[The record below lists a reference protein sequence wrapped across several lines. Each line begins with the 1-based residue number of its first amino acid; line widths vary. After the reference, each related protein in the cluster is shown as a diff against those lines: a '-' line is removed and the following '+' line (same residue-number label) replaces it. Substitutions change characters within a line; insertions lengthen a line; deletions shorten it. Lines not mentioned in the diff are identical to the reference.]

1 MSQINSELSDPWLMS
16 EDKHIIS
23 SIDLK
28 FGDNFEPKSIENDM
42 NSKQI
47 NLDFNKELDLLPD
60 SQQYIQSLG
69 I

>member
-16 EDKHIIS
+16 EDKLIIS

-28 FGDNFEPKSIENDM
+28 FGDNFEPKCIENDM

-47 NLDFNKELDLLPD
+47 NLDFTKQLDLLPD

>member
-1 MSQINSELSDPWLMS
+1 MSQISSELSDPWLMS
-16 EDKHIIS
+16 EDKLTVS